1 MRTSNDHR
9 DRVRAGGAA
18 LAVLLALGWVLILG
32 LRVPVPGVVSN
43 GLKLFRVV
51 PPPTPPAPAPR
62 PRPAAAP
69 RRAGAAAPPN
79 LLHRATEVTAP
90 VPVIRIVEPPPLV
103 TAPRPNDGAE
113 AQQGAAPLAGPGTGA
128 GGAGDGFGSGNGGDG
143 DGGGGGGSPLRQIG
157 GRISGR
163 DYPRDLLRAG
173 LGGTVWVRYVVGTNG
188 RVGECRI
195 ARSSGYPELDET
207 TCRLIVERFRFKPK
221 RDASGR
227 KVPGVVVE
235 DHRWVVD
242 EPPPEDDR

>member
-1 MRTSNDHR
+1 M
-9 DRVRAGGAA
+9 
-18 LAVLLALGWVLILG
+18 
-32 LRVPVPGVVSN
+32 
-43 GLKLFRVV
+43 
-51 PPPTPPAPAPR
+51 
-62 PRPAAAP
+62 
-69 RRAGAAAPPN
+69 
-79 LLHRATEVTAP
+79 
-90 VPVIRIVEPPPLV
+90 LV
-103 TAPRPNDGAE
+103 G
-113 AQQGAAPLAGPGTGA
+113 GTGRVGDC
-128 GGAGDGFGSGNGGDG
+128 GGGTMCKSRYSHNACVSATVWAHTCVSCELLVAGGDG

-207 TCRLIVERFRFKPK
+207 TCRLIVERFRFKPR

-227 KVPGVVVE
+227 KVSGVVVE

-242 EPPPEDDR
+242 EPPPGDDR